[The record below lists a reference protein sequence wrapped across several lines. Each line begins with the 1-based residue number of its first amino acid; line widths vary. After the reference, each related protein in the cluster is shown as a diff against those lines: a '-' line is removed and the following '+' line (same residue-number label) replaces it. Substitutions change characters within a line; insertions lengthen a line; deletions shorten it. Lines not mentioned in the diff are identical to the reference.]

1 MYVQHEPITCLTT
14 PKSKDTWQKK
24 GNRKYKK
31 KRDRKYMFPMTLSM
45 HYELGLLLTL
55 TTGIRRRPTLR

>member
-31 KRDRKYMFPMTLSM
+31 KEIENTCFL
-45 HYELGLLLTL
+45 
-55 TTGIRRRPTLR
+55 